1 MVIMT
6 DCLYAL
12 GAIILSPIWL
22 TSMIA
27 TGKIR
32 TDWKGRFGITPDL
45 PARSDQARL
54 LFHAVSVG
62 EVNAIRKLVEVLS
75 ADFEIVIASTTN
87 TGYRRAVEL
96 YGKKFSVIRYPFDF
110 SWMVR
115 RFLHRVNPDGVA
127 LVELELWPNFTRQCL
142 RSGIPMVI
150 VNGRLSARSYR
161 GYRRIRLLVRG
172 MFRAVSAVA
181 AQDEAIA
188 ARFRDLGVKADRVQ
202 IIPSMKW
209 DNAVIDDHI
218 PEADELAESFGLDRS
233 KPVVVAGS
241 TAEDEEALLH
251 DAVPSEVQLIV
262 APRKPEH
269 FDQAAN
275 ALPGCVR
282 RSERKNHA
290 TPSNHTGTATRFLL
304 DTIGELKA
312 AYSLADV
319 VVVGRSFGGLYGSDM
334 IEPIALGKPT
344 IIGPRTSDFHTIMQ
358 AFLRG
363 EGILQ
368 VSREELAA
376 TIKRLLNDENERKRL
391 AENGRK
397 VILANQ
403 GAVKLQ
409 AELIREMI
417 RTLIGKEKR
426 EEINAI

>member
-1 MVIMT
+1 MT

-32 TDWKGRFGITPDL
+32 TDWKGRFGKTPDL
-45 PARSDQARL
+45 PPRSDQARL

-62 EVNAIRKLVEVLS
+62 EVSAIRKLVEELS
-75 ADFEIVIASTTN
+75 TDYEIIIASTTN
-87 TGYRRAVEL
+87 TGYRRALEL
-96 YGKKFSVIRYPFDF
+96 YGEKFTVRRYPFDF

-115 RFLHRVNPDGVA
+115 HFLRSVNPDVVA
-127 LVELELWPNFTRQCL
+127 LVELELWPNFTRRCL
-142 RSGIPMVI
+142 RSEIPMVI
-150 VNGRLSARSYR
+150 VNGRLSERSYR

-188 ARFRDLGVKADRVQ
+188 ERFRDLGVQAEKVQ

-209 DNAVIDDHI
+209 DNAIIEDRI
-218 PEADELAESFGLDRS
+218 SEADELAKSFGLDRS
-233 KPVVVAGS
+233 KPIVVAGS

-251 DAVPSEVQLIV
+251 EAVPSEVQLIV

-269 FDQAAN
+269 FDQAAS

-282 RSERKNHA
+282 RSDCKNHV
-290 TPSNHTGTATRFLL
+290 TPSEHAGTTTRFLL

-344 IIGPRTSDFHTIMQ
+344 IIGPHTSDFHTIMQ
-358 AFLRG
+358 AFLQG

-368 VSREELAA
+368 ITREELKP
-376 TIKRLLNDENERKRL
+376 TIARLLNDENERKRL

-403 GAVKLQ
+403 GAVKQQ
-409 AELIREMI
+409 AELIRDIMKI
-417 RTLIGKEKR
+417 
-426 EEINAI
+426 